1 MFYWIFNL
9 SVAESV
15 SVRHRLFRHVLQMW
29 KVCLWLQYSCVIL
42 SKGVVNCETHA
53 KWKHLVTQ
61 LCNLNFLSFAFP
73 AKSEA
78 ANRKPKS
85 ASSHTKISTCRDQLK
100 ARQASCLQ
108 PNTITESSDS
118 LHTNNHTDRKLVFS
132 FGAHSC
138 FYSMTLFALV
148 EMFVCVAGL
157 TRCPSFPLHE
167 RGNRKQSDS
176 FNHIATIRPAAF
188 R

>member
-15 SVRHRLFRHVLQMW
+15 SVRHRLFRRVLQMW

-42 SKGVVNCETHA
+42 SKRRRQLWDARKMETFGHSAVQFKFLKFSLSCRIRSCEPKA
-53 KWKHLVTQ
+53 KV
-61 LCNLNFLSFAFP
+61 SVI
-73 AKSEA
+73 
-78 ANRKPKS
+78 
-85 ASSHTKISTCRDQLK
+85 SHKISTCRDQLK

-188 R
+188 T